1 MRKSTIWILGGVMG
15 VSFLILLYLQIGFM
29 NQMATMRRQQFDDSV
44 KRSLYQVAHTLE
56 MEEAKKY
63 LEEDIAQMQRS
74 SAFSADNADN
84 QVVKQVYNFPD
95 GSSLVIQ
102 ESASPM
108 PSLQIPRPGAPQSG
122 PSVSEQSRAAHENMV
137 KRYITQRAL
146 MDEVIY
152 SMLNTAGLRPLRDR
166 LDFNLLANELT
177 AELRN
182 SGVDLPFHYV
192 VTTNS
197 GRVIYTCGCKDFN
210 EKNLKDSY
218 TQAIFRNDPANR
230 MGVVRVYFPTL
241 QHYIKGSVRYM
252 IPSLIFMV
260 ILVASFICTL
270 VIISRQKKLTEI
282 KNDFVNN
289 MTHELKTPISTISLA
304 AQMLSDESVT
314 KSPQMFKHISGVIT
328 DETKRLRFQ
337 VEKVLQMSMFERKSN
352 NLKVREVDVNDL
364 IAGVVRNFAIKVE
377 NCGGTL
383 GAQYDAW
390 NPFVLADEMHFTNVI
405 FNLMD
410 NAVKYKRPDVDLK
423 LEVRTWNEQDKLLIS
438 IQDNG
443 IGIKREDLKKI
454 FEKYFR
460 VHTGNL
466 HDVKGFGLGLAYV
479 KKIIEDHKGS
489 IRAESEYGNGTR
501 FVISMPVQKIDEE

>member
-1 MRKSTIWILGGVMG
+1 MG
-15 VSFLILLYLQIGFM
+15 ISFLILLYLQIGFM
-29 NQMATMRRQQFDDSV
+29 TQMATVRRQQFDDSV

-56 MEEAKKY
+56 MEEAKRY
-63 LEEDIAQMQRS
+63 LEEDMAQMQRNS
-74 SAFSADNADN
+74 SYSSESNEGN
-84 QVVKQVYNFPD
+84 VIKQVYNFPD
-95 GSSLVIQ
+95 GSSLVVQ
-102 ESASPM
+102 VPANEPQAQSSPM
-108 PSLQIPRPGAPQSG
+108 PSLQIPRPGAPQGSG
-122 PSVSEQSRAAHENMV
+122 PSISEQSRAVHENMV

-152 SMLNTAGLRPLRDR
+152 SMLNTAGRKPLRDR
-166 LDFNLLANELT
+166 IDFNLLANELT

-210 EKNLKDSY
+210 DQNLKDSY

-230 MGVVRVYFPTL
+230 MGVIRVYFPTL

-252 IPSLIFMV
+252 IPSLIFMI
-260 ILVASFICTL
+260 ILVVSFICTL

-289 MTHELKTPISTISLA
+289 MTHEFKTPISTISLA
-304 AQMLSDESVT
+304 AQMLNDESVA

-337 VEKVLQMSMFERKSN
+337 VEKVLQMSMFEKKSN

-364 IAGVVRNFAIKVE
+364 IAGVVKTFTLKVE

-410 NAVKYKRPDVDLK
+410 NAVKYKRPDVDLH
-423 LEVRTWNEQDKLLIS
+423 LEVRTWNEQDKLYIS

-443 IGIKREDLKKI
+443 IGIKRDDLKKI
-454 FEKYFR
+454 FEKYYR

-479 KKIIEDHKGS
+479 KKMIEDHKGS
-489 IRAESEYGNGTR
+489 IRAESEYGNGTK
-501 FVISMPVQKIDEE
+501 FIITMPVQKVDEE